1 MHILI
6 PPPPKLYCTF
16 NVVTLPWV
24 FIYFV
29 PTLKKWKIEWMT
41 LIIKSWVEV
50 RLYQESDTLQTW
62 VKVTRKLLAFPN
74 SPNAAECQIY
84 SVCPFLYMH
93 MYVFIKT
100 RPWSLSKNE
109 CAMVPCYLE
118 DVCLKIFF
126 LSHYFT
132 PFVHQKFWYFFKR
145 PQIQLQ
151 VLSWF
156 SSFSKAQIF
165 THLLFILTI
174 GRWLLDYFICQSG
187 IHHPEKKCWHFD
199 VNSLIWR

>member
-1 MHILI
+1 MFYIYYFDPLVVAYFNSPPAPNCIALSMLLPFVEFLFILF
-6 PPPPKLYCTF
+6 PP
-16 NVVTLPWV
+16 
-24 FIYFV
+24 
-29 PTLKKWKIEWMT
+29 LKKWKIEWMT

-118 DVCLKIFF
+118 DVCLKIIFLIPLFYPICPPKILIFF
-126 LSHYFT
+126 
-132 PFVHQKFWYFFKR
+132 
-145 PQIQLQ
+145 
-151 VLSWF
+151 
-156 SSFSKAQIF
+156 
-165 THLLFILTI
+165 
-174 GRWLLDYFICQSG
+174 
-187 IHHPEKKCWHFD
+187 
-199 VNSLIWR
+199 